1 MDIDIL
7 QKRLEIWKHI
17 LFILVG
23 ASFTLLLQAF
33 LNYQESGSLVYPT
46 TWYGVWFVV
55 QLAAFLPGFVLL
67 WGRHWAQIPL
77 LERFNTI
84 FGHFAVTWFTF
95 VPVGI
100 RVEPYSPKT
109 FNYLW
114 LGFGV
119 ALVVC
124 YGWLR
129 RKTQGMRNEI
139 FP

>member
-1 MDIDIL
+1 
-7 QKRLEIWKHI
+7 
-17 LFILVG
+17 
-23 ASFTLLLQAF
+23 
-33 LNYQESGSLVYPT
+33 
-46 TWYGVWFVV
+46 
-55 QLAAFLPGFVLL
+55 LAAFLPGFVLL
-67 WGRHWAQIPL
+67 WGRHWSQIPL
-77 LERFNTI
+77 LERLNTI
-84 FGHFAVTWFTF
+84 FGYFAVAWFTF

-119 ALVVC
+119 ALAVF

-129 RKTQGMRNEI
+129 RKNHGMRNEI